1 MVVTPTRGLHIH
13 IRARH
18 VPRSGVDHTVPTRN
32 SGSIVTTPSR
42 ASRSEKLRRRTTSD
56 RVADELREA
65 IVRGDYEDGAE
76 LNQVD
81 LARDFGVSRVPV
93 REALRQLR
101 AEGLIASESYM
112 RAVVVGHT
120 LERVVEILEL
130 RMLLETYLLTRA
142 ASRITTADLGDLREL
157 CQKMAQTHPHDEWL
171 ALNTAF
177 HDRLYARADA
187 PIARDLANQM
197 ALRVQ
202 RYVRMVRSSGLK
214 RLGDPNEEHLAIVD
228 ALARGDAAAASI
240 ELQNHL
246 HHTAVQVKR
255 VFEEN
260 AKGGGS

>member
-1 MVVTPTRGLHIH
+1 M
-13 IRARH
+13 
-18 VPRSGVDHTVPTRN
+18 
-32 SGSIVTTPSR
+32 TPSR
-42 ASRSEKLRRRTTSD
+42 VPGGEKLHRRTTSD

-65 IVRGDYEDGAE
+65 IVRGDFEDGAE

-93 REALRQLR
+93 REALRQLK
-101 AEGLIASESYM
+101 AEGLISSESYM

-130 RMLLETYLLTRA
+130 RMLLETYLLNRA
-142 ASRITTADLGDLREL
+142 APRLTPADLDELREL
-157 CQKMAQTHPHDEWL
+157 CERMTQTHPHDEWL
-171 ALNTAF
+171 ALNTTF
-177 HDRLYARADA
+177 HDRLYSRADA

-228 ALARGDAAAASI
+228 ALARGDFAAASI

-246 HHTAVQVKR
+246 QHTAVQVKR
-255 VFEEN
+255 VFQESG
-260 AKGGGS
+260 KGGSTPARHDADDS

>member
-1 MVVTPTRGLHIH
+1 V
-13 IRARH
+13 ARSQ
-18 VPRSGVDHTVPTRN
+18 VPNG
-32 SGSIVTTPSR
+32 G
-42 ASRSEKLRRRTTSD
+42 KLQRRTTSD

-81 LARDFGVSRVPV
+81 LARDFGVSRVPI
-93 REALRQLR
+93 REALRQLK
-101 AEGLIASESYM
+101 AEGLISSESYM

-130 RMLLETYLLTRA
+130 RMLLETYLLNRA
-142 ASRITTADLGDLREL
+142 VPRITPADLDELREL
-157 CQKMAQTHPHDEWL
+157 CQKMTQTHPHDEWL

-177 HDRLYARADA
+177 HDRLNSFADA

-197 ALRVQ
+197 AHRVQ

-214 RLGDPNEEHLAIVD
+214 RLGDPNEEHLAIVE
-228 ALARGDAAAASI
+228 ALARRDAAAAGI

-246 HHTAVQVKR
+246 QHTAVQVKR
-255 VFEEN
+255 VFEDSG
-260 AKGGGS
+260 KGGSTPSDDESS

>member
-1 MVVTPTRGLHIH
+1 M
-13 IRARH
+13 
-18 VPRSGVDHTVPTRN
+18 
-32 SGSIVTTPSR
+32 
-42 ASRSEKLRRRTTSD
+42 RRRTTAD
-56 RVADELREA
+56 RVADELRTA
-65 IVRGDYEDGAE
+65 IVGGVYEDGAE

-81 LARDFGVSRVPV
+81 LARDFGVSRVPI
-93 REALRQLR
+93 REALRQLQ
-101 AEGLIASESYM
+101 AEGLISSESYM

-142 ASRITTADLGDLREL
+142 APRITPAELDELRAM
-157 CQKMAQTHPHDEWL
+157 CDKMAETHPHDEWL

-177 HDRLYARADA
+177 HDRLYSWADA

-228 ALARGDAAAASI
+228 ALERGDAAAASI

-246 HHTAVQVKR
+246 QHTAVQVKR
-255 VFEEN
+255 VFQEN
-260 AKGGGS
+260 QDGSAVQPG